1 MNDPDVTISLEGH
14 QRIYGAGD
22 VLSAECRIQGYSL
35 AEPRALEVSVL
46 WYTEGKGEEDLSVHY
61 FNRLAGDQ
69 GAVDLRR
76 PYSFSTRLP
85 NSPLSYDGLIV
96 KIRWCVRARLFLA
109 RGREIVAEEVFRLGH
124 IPAAAMVTPH
134 VETSTLPASAD
145 GARMPD

>member
-1 MNDPDVTISLEGH
+1 MSDPDITISLEGH
-14 QRIYGAGD
+14 QRIYAAGD

-46 WYTEGKGEEDLSVHY
+46 WYTEGKGEEDLAVHY
-61 FNRLAGDQ
+61 FNRLAGEQ

-124 IPAAAMVTPH
+124 IPAATLVTPH
-134 VETSTLPASAD
+134 VEAAVVPVRPDA
-145 GARMPD
+145 ARIHD